1 MPNTLANQNYDENT
15 ESVSFWMI
23 FTTVYT
29 LVLSF
34 FLNKALKKLLATFLS
49 IQIIIHMFLLAN
61 PFPGNIFNI
70 ISKLKPLLSFNILQ
84 KLSGFVEMRFQFD
97 SLGQI
102 AMREFIMPKAK

>member
-1 MPNTLANQNYDENT
+1 MPNTEANQNYDSNT
-15 ESVSFWMI
+15 ESVSFWMV